1 VHGHANHEHPVV
13 SAQREARGLD
23 PNRFIVQPPVS
34 AHWALASEPAAQLA
48 ALR

>member
-1 VHGHANHEHPVV
+1 VHGHANHEHPAV